1 MTFRYIAPIFLG
13 VAAMAQP
20 PADQKAATIEGTVIN
35 SVTKVPLRKV
45 EVTLTNGEI
54 TQEMAAMMQ
63 QFKPGGPAQ
72 ESPKV
77 TTKTLS
83 ATTDAAGK
91 FRFDNVAPGTYWLT
105 GKKAGFEDGTYSG
118 SGDEGSLRISA
129 GQESVQADL
138 KLVPYGTLS
147 GMVVDEDGEPFPSA
161 TVTALR
167 YGFQTGRRRTMMAD
181 AAQTNNKGEFSLSKI
196 PPGHYFLCAD
206 IMRMGFGAK
215 APPPPADGSPE
226 TAYVGTY
233 FPGALDVAQAQGIDV
248 AAGAEIPALNIQL
261 RKSKVVRVSGKL
273 TDANG
278 EPVKTAQIM
287 LMGGSRVGSMSMNMI
302 GDPQGKFELT
312 NLQPGTYNAM
322 VIQMQGSS
330 PKMTMLSLV
339 VPENGARDVVLGVP
353 PEATIQGHVKLDGDA
368 RVELKDFPITLT
380 GSEAVAAMPV
390 TGKADKSGAFT
401 LEHVV
406 PTSYDLMLPFSPPGT
421 YVKSVLFNDR
431 EELGRVLDL
440 SGMTAGT
447 LQISLGTDGGKVDA
461 KVSRDDKPAA
471 NATVVL
477 VPADPNRR
485 CLQTVR
491 KGSSDETGHV
501 TLKDVPPG
509 DYLAYAWEQV
519 EDGAWFD
526 ADFMKNTQAP
536 VVKVQVGPKDNQQIE
551 LKLPPA

>member
-1 MTFRYIAPIFLG
+1 LLA
-13 VAAMAQP
+13 VAALAQV
-20 PADQKAATIEGTVIN
+20 PADQKLSTIEGTVVN
-35 SVTKVPLRKV
+35 SVTKLPLRKV
-45 EVTLTNGEI
+45 EVTLSNGEI

-63 QFKPGGPAQ
+63 QFKPGGSTP
-72 ESPKV
+72 ELPKV
-77 TTKTLS
+77 ATKTLS

-91 FRFDNVAPGTYWLT
+91 FRFENVTPGTYWLT
-105 GKKAGFEDGTYSG
+105 GKKAGFEDARYSG
-118 SGDEGSLRISA
+118 SGGDDSLRISA

-147 GMVVDEDGEPFPSA
+147 GVLTDEDGEPFPSA

-167 YGFQTGRRRTMMAD
+167 YGFQTGRRRTMMTD
-181 AAQTNNKGEFSLSKI
+181 VAQTNNKGEFSLSKI

-206 IMRMGFGAK
+206 VTRMEFGVK
-215 APPPPADGSPE
+215 APAPPADGSPE
-226 TAYVGTY
+226 TAYGSTYYPGT
-233 FPGALDVAQAQGIDV
+233 LDVTQAQKIDV

-261 RKSKVVRVSGKL
+261 RKAKVVRVSGKL

-278 EPVKTAQIM
+278 DPIKTATIIM
-287 LMGGSRVGSMSMNMI
+287 TGGGRFGSMSMSAVN
-302 GDPQGKFELT
+302 DPQGKFELK
-312 NLQPGTYNAM
+312 NLQPGTYNLVVM
-322 VIQMQGSS
+322 QMQGPS

-339 VPENGARDVVLGVP
+339 VPENGVRDVVLGVP

-368 RVELKDFPITLT
+368 KVELKDYPITLA
-380 GSEAVAAMPV
+380 GSEAMAVMPV
-390 TGKADKSGAFT
+390 TGKADQSGAFT

-406 PTSYDLMLPFSPPGT
+406 PASYDLSLPLSPPGT
-421 YVKSVLFNDR
+421 YVRSVMFNDR
-431 EELGRVLDL
+431 EALGQVLDL
-440 SGMTAGT
+440 SGVTAGT
-447 LQISLGTDGGKVDA
+447 LQILLGTDGGKVDA

-485 CLQTVR
+485 FPPTVR

-509 DYLAYAWEQV
+509 DYLAFAWGQV
-519 EDGAWFD
+519 EDGAWYD
-526 ADFMKNTQAP
+526 ADFMKTTQAP
-536 VVKVQVGPKDNQQIE
+536 SVKVQVGPKDNQQIE